1 MRGDE
6 RVDRSSV
13 TERDVDTARE
23 LPVAQDRSPLARQ
36 AHHVFARELAEAI
49 VAATVVPSRIERGWS
64 NRTRRRDG
72 GGSLR
77 IGLSP
82 DGPRRGG
89 DTSTTAT
96 SPVFPSATVRM
107 SLTKTRW
114 LRTISTASAIV
125 LAYWRIAR
133 TTSVVGVRGQS
144 LVAALS
150 VTPIFVR
157 SCRSRRRPSRPGDAR
172 ERIPDVGAHEENDL
186 VCVDASPPSKSKTR
200 HQRVPSRVASPE
212 AAKALREQVVDERL
226 PDVVDRVIVRC
237 DRTSGRALKR
247 IVVARCVPKI
257 SRLASSLGTAGGH
270 DTRRHRSRETLRAS
284 ALGRKCGE
292 RGVKRGLVLCMTP
305 AALAALVAISDRECV
320 SLREEDVLA
329 R

>member
-157 SCRSRRRPSRPGDAR
+157 SCRSGAGHPAQAMLANAYPMSGRTRRTTLCASMHRRLRSRRHAINVCRRVSRRPKRRRRYA
-172 ERIPDVGAHEENDL
+172 
-186 VCVDASPPSKSKTR
+186 
-200 HQRVPSRVASPE
+200 
-212 AAKALREQVVDERL
+212 
-226 PDVVDRVIVRC
+226 
-237 DRTSGRALKR
+237 
-247 IVVARCVPKI
+247 
-257 SRLASSLGTAGGH
+257 SRLST
-270 DTRRHRSRETLRAS
+270 S
-284 ALGRKCGE
+284 ACP
-292 RGVKRGLVLCMTP
+292 MSWI
-305 AALAALVAISDRECV
+305 A
-320 SLREEDVLA
+320 
-329 R
+329 